1 MTKVLVV
8 DDSLTVRKIIRRE
21 LEPQGFEIEEAAN
34 GIEALEIIPLFVP
47 DIITLDVEM
56 PKMDGFECCRRIR
69 FGHDGVFAAGEEN
82 SKIPVI
88 FFTANANLQMRTRG
102 FEVGADEYLTK
113 PPIKGEMLAAVNRVL
128 YKADNLKGLS
138 ALVVDDSAMIRK
150 LLVRVLANE
159 GLKVHDAPGGQEAL
173 DFLKS
178 NEVDLVLTDFV
189 MPEMD
194 GVELCK
200 KIRHELGLVD
210 LPVIFL
216 TSASDKESLVDI
228 FKAGATDYLVKP
240 LVSEELF
247 ARLRVHL
254 KEKQLKYELYEKVQA
269 LNEAHKLK
277 DEFLSIASHD
287 LRSPLNGILGF
298 VQLLEM
304 EEGLPDDVQEY
315 VGYIKTSGVFL
326 LDLINDLL
334 DLGRLTAEKDEL
346 KLEATDVVSVIEGSL
361 ITLNHMATPKSI
373 KLSFQNMTAGPVSII
388 SDTNALTRVINN
400 FLSNAVKFTPNNGQ
414 VKAILS
420 EVDGKIH
427 VDIQDTGIGI
437 SEANIP
443 KLFDK
448 FTSASQTGTAGEKST
463 GLGLSIT
470 KTLIEKMDATVNV
483 TSKVG
488 LGTTFTIIFD
498 KA

>member
-1 MTKVLVV
+1 MTKVLIV
-8 DDSLTVRKIIRRE
+8 DDSMTVRKIIRRE
-21 LEPQGFEIEEAAN
+21 LEPHGFEVEEAAN
-34 GIEALEIIPLFVP
+34 GVEALEKIPIFVP

-56 PKMDGFECCRRIR
+56 PKMDGFECCRLIR
-69 FGHDGVFAAGEEN
+69 FGEDGVHPAGEEN
-82 SKIPVI
+82 SRIPVI
-88 FFTANANLQMRTRG
+88 FFTANANLAMRTRG

-128 YKADNLKGLS
+128 HKTDNLAGLC

-150 LLVRVLANE
+150 LLVRVLSSE
-159 GLKVHDAPGGQEAL
+159 GLNVHGAPGGAEAIE
-173 DFLKS
+173 FLKTHD
-178 NEVDLVLTDFV
+178 VDLVLTDFV

-194 GVELCK
+194 GAELCK

-247 ARLRVHL
+247 ARLKVHL
-254 KEKQLKYELYEKVQA
+254 REKQLKYELYEKVQA

-304 EEGLPDDVQEY
+304 EEGLSKDVQDY
-315 VGYIKTSGVFL
+315 VGYIKSSGDFL

-334 DLGRLTAEKDEL
+334 DLGRLQAEKDEL
-346 KLEATDVVSVIEGSL
+346 KLGSTDIVSVIEDSFT
-361 ITLNHMATPKSI
+361 TLAHMATPKSI
-373 KLSFQNMTAGPVSII
+373 HMSFHNNIDGPVNII
-388 SDTNALTRVINN
+388 SETNALTRVINN
-400 FLSNAVKFTPNNGQ
+400 FLSNAVKFTPLNGQ

-420 EVDGKIH
+420 EVDDK
-427 VDIQDTGIGI
+427 VKLEIQDSGIGI
-437 SEANIP
+437 SEENIP

-448 FTSASQTGTAGEKST
+448 FTSVSQAGTEGEKST

-470 KTLIEKMDATVNV
+470 KTLIEKMNAEIKV
-483 TSKVG
+483 TSH
-488 LGTTFTIIFD
+488 LGFGSNFSVTFD